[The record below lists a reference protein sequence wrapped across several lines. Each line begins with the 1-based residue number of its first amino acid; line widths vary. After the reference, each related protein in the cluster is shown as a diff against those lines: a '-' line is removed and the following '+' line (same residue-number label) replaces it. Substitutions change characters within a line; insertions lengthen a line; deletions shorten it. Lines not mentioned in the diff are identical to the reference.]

1 MNLTRSFWSLFI
13 QDVDALGTPIEG
25 ADMSITATRKTSKRR
40 SSSTELDDELGH
52 IRDLV
57 FLRDLFTDRG
67 ATPDEIVEFDAAIA
81 QARERLAASVRQA
94 EPDLAA

>member
-1 MNLTRSFWSLFI
+1 
-13 QDVDALGTPIEG
+13 VDALGTPIEG
-25 ADMSITATRKTSKRR
+25 ADMSITTATRKPSKRR
-40 SSSTELDDELGH
+40 SSSIELDDELGH

-57 FLRDLFTDRG
+57 FLRDLFADRG

-81 QARERLAASVRQA
+81 QARERLAVSVREA